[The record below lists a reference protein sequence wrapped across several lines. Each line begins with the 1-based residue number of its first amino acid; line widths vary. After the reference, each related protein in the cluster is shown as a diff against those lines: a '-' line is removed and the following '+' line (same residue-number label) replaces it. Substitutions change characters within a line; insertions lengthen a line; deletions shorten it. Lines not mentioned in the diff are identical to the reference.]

1 MLEPVEVWLEVAVE
15 ETELVAVVDWLEVA
29 ELDTEL
35 VAVDVTVLDTDEVTD
50 EVTVVDW
57 VLTSQPGKFLRA
69 WRFTSS
75 LKAWL
80 NT

>member
-35 VAVDVTVLDTDEVTD
+35 VAVDVTVLDTDEVT
-50 EVTVVDW
+50 VVDW